1 MARLGVT
8 MSSTF
13 DPRRLRA
20 GVSDDLDTGL
30 VRLAAEVE
38 ADTRDR
44 WSGWRDGTGKSQR
57 AWEAI
62 AEIETNASRG
72 EVLLSNDARTDRGEP
87 YAQHVHRAGDRTREI
102 VNVRARLQQIAA
114 PHADEMG
121 EMIADTLN
129 TPGPARERR

>member
-1 MARLGVT
+1 MARAGVT

-13 DPRRLRA
+13 DPTRLRA

-30 VRLAAEVE
+30 VRLAADVE

-62 AEIETNASRG
+62 AEVEANATRG
-72 EVLLSNDARTDRGEP
+72 EVILANDARNEQGEP
-87 YAQHVHRAGDRTREI
+87 YAQHVHRAGDRTPEI
-102 VNVRARLQQIAA
+102 VAVQQRLQQIAA
-114 PHADEMG
+114 PHAGEMG